1 MNAHTPFD
9 ANQDWSNPYCQNRS
23 NDPMVDALLGN
34 AYHVVRTVYCN
45 LGNLKLLYDF
55 LNQYGMVIGVNS
67 EEELKALSTLVKYS
81 RIYGY
86 SRAGDRQV
94 TDYLYVEGDRTG
106 ILPNDTTATGS
117 WITVATSGSNGG
129 GTSSTEGAYIPWV
142 YSNGS
147 ATGGETT
154 INVPDGTVG
163 VPFIIINGDMQYVGR
178 GFEFNVDSLSV
189 TLAQPLEEGDEVVFL
204 LTGTPAVPDNP
215 NVSDWVQINWLYNGG
230 YASGGEQVI
239 QIPYTF
245 QSVPAIY
252 KNGVRYYAGLS
263 ENSYTVDADNQRIML
278 TEPLAT
284 NDRLIVTI
292 GGESRTLIM
301 FDRTIQEVAR
311 SANVKDTEI
320 ILSTN
325 TSQYLNGMKV
335 VYDVV
340 AQKMYGLP
348 SLPSNV
354 YIGSVSNGQL
364 TYNPGS
370 ITVPLVEVPDSAAKL
385 KSELIAN
392 TGSSMIHTSS
402 GDTVEESLVK
412 LKDSFRFITPEQFYE
427 NHPGETDWAVMINEA
442 YAYARSNNK
451 SVLLANDYNISSS
464 VIHYDGLNVI
474 CTGRIIASPSGN
486 YTFTTAQSNTENAAY
501 IITTENGVFN
511 NAKSASVTGLTLTY
525 TANREPSG
533 CTDQHIASKGVV
545 ITDIANV
552 YIRNLQ
558 TFGFLNG
565 GVDVGGV
572 SGKGYEIVIDKC
584 LSWIHAWE
592 DSEKIGFRSNVTDS
606 TFKDVV
612 TVSYGIGI
620 HDVKGSGT
628 VFINPHPWGYP
639 VTSTDSSQK
648 YPNMQCKIPF
658 LISGSASTFIRPYAD
673 TVTKI
678 NNSLGSS
685 RSNGGVGFYIEGWRN
700 KIIAGNAL
708 IHPEDVNTN
717 LALVYFKGESARNE
731 IEIADVINP
740 SRLIVERASYDSGHQ
755 DALFTNLVRMPEYI
769 AGNLSNLIGSISF
782 NGAGITSSG
791 TYSLRRDGEYI
802 DISLLIN
809 VTAISSPSG
818 SLSVTL
824 PRGLKCYFG
833 PTSEPSQNSCFGNI
847 NQSNIGVIAV
857 LNGSSIEF
865 FYKTANGSRTQI
877 NAAGVSTGALE
888 LSIRGKISN

>member
-1 MNAHTPFD
+1 MST
-9 ANQDWSNPYCQNRS
+9 
-23 NDPMVDALLGN
+23 
-34 AYHVVRTVYCN
+34 TITN
-45 LGNLKLLYDF
+45 LPETSK
-55 LNQYGMVIGVNS
+55 VNGS
-67 EEELKALSTLVKYS
+67 
-81 RIYGY
+81 
-86 SRAGDRQV
+86 
-94 TDYLYVEGDRTG
+94 DYLVLDQPDKTVKSTVSNFLADTG
-106 ILPNDTTATGS
+106 VVLATQLKDTDGADLIQS
-117 WITVATSGSNGG
+117 SNG
-129 GTSSTEGAYIPWV
+129 
-142 YSNGS
+142 
-147 ATGGETT
+147 
-154 INVPDGTVG
+154 
-163 VPFIIINGDMQYVGR
+163 
-178 GFEFNVDSLSV
+178 LSV
-189 TLAQPLEEGDEVVFL
+189 AENLNNLLA
-204 LTGTPAVPDNP
+204 
-215 NVSDWVQINWLYNGG
+215 
-230 YASGGEQVI
+230 
-239 QIPYTF
+239 
-245 QSVPAIY
+245 
-252 KNGVRYYAGLS
+252 K
-263 ENSYTVDADNQRIML
+263 
-278 TEPLAT
+278 
-284 NDRLIVTI
+284 
-292 GGESRTLIM
+292 
-301 FDRTIQEVAR
+301 
-311 SANVKDTEI
+311 
-320 ILSTN
+320 
-325 TSQYLNGMKV
+325 SQFV
-335 VYDVV
+335 
-340 AQKMYGLP
+340 
-348 SLPSNV
+348 
-354 YIGSVSNGQL
+354 
-364 TYNPGS
+364 
-370 ITVPLVEVPDSAAKL
+370 
-385 KSELIAN
+385 
-392 TGSSMIHTSS
+392 
-402 GDTVEESLVK
+402 
-412 LKDSFRFITPEQFYE
+412 TPEQFYS

-464 VIHYDGLNVI
+464 VIHYDGLNVL

-533 CTDQHIASKGVV
+533 YTDQHIASKGVV

-612 TVSYGIGI
+612 TVAYGIGI

-678 NNSLGSS
+678 NSSLGSS
-685 RSNGGVGFYIEGWRN
+685 RSNGGVGFYVEGWRN

-717 LALVYFKGESARNE
+717 MALVYLKGESARNE

-755 DALFTNLVRMPEYI
+755 DALFTNLVRLPEYI
-769 AGNLSNLIGSISF
+769 AGNLSNLTGSISF

-791 TYSLRRDGEYI
+791 TYNLRRDGEYI
-802 DISLLIN
+802 DITLLIN
-809 VTAISSPSG
+809 VTSISSPSG

-833 PTSEPSQNSCFGNI
+833 PTAEPSQNSCFGNI
-847 NQSNIGVIAV
+847 NQSNIGVIAI
-857 LNGSSIEF
+857 LNGRSIEF

>member
-1 MNAHTPFD
+1 MANCNDYISADDLKTGKQAILHIEHVAKSRD
-9 ANQDWSNPYCQNRS
+9 AAGNP
-23 NDPMVDALLGN
+23 AL
-34 AYHVVRTVYCN
+34 
-45 LGNLKLLYDF
+45 
-55 LNQYGMVIGVNS
+55 
-67 EEELKALSTLVKYS
+67 E
-81 RIYGY
+81 
-86 SRAGDRQV
+86 V
-94 TDYLYVEGDRTG
+94 TDTIRGESVTNKTLDGLENLYNQAISQVGYITLKSFQTG
-106 ILPNDTTATGS
+106 APLPNNELTLPNQVLQDETNGEYYRWDGTFPKSVPPGSTPETTGGIALGAWVS
-117 WITVATSGSNGG
+117 VGDASLRGDLASPSGSSLSGH
-129 GTSSTEGAYIPWV
+129 
-142 YSNGS
+142 SNG
-147 ATGGETT
+147 
-154 INVPDGTVG
+154 
-163 VPFIIINGDMQYVGR
+163 
-178 GFEFNVDSLSV
+178 LSV
-189 TLAQPLEEGDEVVFL
+189 AENLNNLLA
-204 LTGTPAVPDNP
+204 
-215 NVSDWVQINWLYNGG
+215 
-230 YASGGEQVI
+230 
-239 QIPYTF
+239 
-245 QSVPAIY
+245 
-252 KNGVRYYAGLS
+252 K
-263 ENSYTVDADNQRIML
+263 
-278 TEPLAT
+278 
-284 NDRLIVTI
+284 
-292 GGESRTLIM
+292 
-301 FDRTIQEVAR
+301 
-311 SANVKDTEI
+311 
-320 ILSTN
+320 
-325 TSQYLNGMKV
+325 
-335 VYDVV
+335 
-340 AQKMYGLP
+340 AQF
-348 SLPSNV
+348 V
-354 YIGSVSNGQL
+354 
-364 TYNPGS
+364 
-370 ITVPLVEVPDSAAKL
+370 
-385 KSELIAN
+385 
-392 TGSSMIHTSS
+392 
-402 GDTVEESLVK
+402 
-412 LKDSFRFITPEQFYE
+412 TPEQFYS

-464 VIHYDGLNVI
+464 VIHYDGLNVL

-511 NAKSASVTGLTLTY
+511 NAKSASITGLTLTY

-533 CTDQHIASKGVV
+533 YTDQHIASKGVV

-565 GVDVGGV
+565 GIDVGGI

-584 LSWIHAWE
+584 LSWIYAWE

-612 TVSYGIGI
+612 TVAYGIGI

-639 VTSTDSSQK
+639 VTSTDSYQK

-678 NNSLGSS
+678 DSSLSSS
-685 RSNGGVGFYIEGWRN
+685 RTNGGVGFYVEGWRN

-717 LALVYFKGESARNE
+717 LALVYLKGESARNE

-769 AGNLSNLIGSISF
+769 AGNLSNLTGSISF

-809 VTAISSPSG
+809 VTSISNPSG
-818 SLSVTL
+818 WLSVTL

-833 PTSEPSQNSCFGNI
+833 PTVEPSQNSCFGNI

-888 LSIRGKISN
+888 LSLRGKISN

>member
-1 MNAHTPFD
+1 MANCNDYISADDLKTGKQAILHIEHVAKSRD
-9 ANQDWSNPYCQNRS
+9 AAGNP
-23 NDPMVDALLGN
+23 AL
-34 AYHVVRTVYCN
+34 
-45 LGNLKLLYDF
+45 
-55 LNQYGMVIGVNS
+55 
-67 EEELKALSTLVKYS
+67 E
-81 RIYGY
+81 
-86 SRAGDRQV
+86 V
-94 TDYLYVEGDRTG
+94 TDTIRGESVTNKTLDGLENLYNQAISQVGYITLKSFQTG
-106 ILPNDTTATGS
+106 APLPNNELTLPNQVLQDETNGEYYRWDGTFPKSVPPGSTPETTGGIALGAWVS
-117 WITVATSGSNGG
+117 VGDASLRGDLASPSGSSLSGH
-129 GTSSTEGAYIPWV
+129 
-142 YSNGS
+142 SNG
-147 ATGGETT
+147 
-154 INVPDGTVG
+154 
-163 VPFIIINGDMQYVGR
+163 
-178 GFEFNVDSLSV
+178 LSV
-189 TLAQPLEEGDEVVFL
+189 AENLNNLLA
-204 LTGTPAVPDNP
+204 
-215 NVSDWVQINWLYNGG
+215 
-230 YASGGEQVI
+230 
-239 QIPYTF
+239 
-245 QSVPAIY
+245 
-252 KNGVRYYAGLS
+252 K
-263 ENSYTVDADNQRIML
+263 
-278 TEPLAT
+278 
-284 NDRLIVTI
+284 
-292 GGESRTLIM
+292 
-301 FDRTIQEVAR
+301 
-311 SANVKDTEI
+311 
-320 ILSTN
+320 
-325 TSQYLNGMKV
+325 
-335 VYDVV
+335 
-340 AQKMYGLP
+340 AQF
-348 SLPSNV
+348 V
-354 YIGSVSNGQL
+354 
-364 TYNPGS
+364 
-370 ITVPLVEVPDSAAKL
+370 
-385 KSELIAN
+385 
-392 TGSSMIHTSS
+392 
-402 GDTVEESLVK
+402 
-412 LKDSFRFITPEQFYE
+412 TPEQFYS

-464 VIHYDGLNVI
+464 VIHYDGLNVL

-511 NAKSASVTGLTLTY
+511 NAKSASITGLTLTY

-533 CTDQHIASKGVV
+533 YTDQHIASKGVV

-565 GVDVGGV
+565 GIDVGGI

-584 LSWIHAWE
+584 LSWIYAWE

-612 TVSYGIGI
+612 TVAYGIGI

-639 VTSTDSSQK
+639 VTSTDSYQK

-678 NNSLGSS
+678 DSSLSSS
-685 RSNGGVGFYIEGWRN
+685 RTNGGVGFYVEGWRN

-717 LALVYFKGESARNE
+717 LALVYLKGESARNE

-769 AGNLSNLIGSISF
+769 AGNLSDLTGSISF

-809 VTAISSPSG
+809 VTSISNPSG
-818 SLSVTL
+818 WLSVTL

-833 PTSEPSQNSCFGNI
+833 PTVEPSQNSCFGNI

-888 LSIRGKISN
+888 LSLRGKISN